1 MVIKSNKKQPLS
13 SGYTLIILLFA
24 ITVLLI
30 GLMVAVPVW
39 QTQIQ
44 REREEELIFRGKQYV
59 EAIRLF
65 QVKKPGSFPKT
76 MDELLEEKCIR
87 RLYADPMTKNGE
99 WNIILPSQR
108 ASAKQPGS
116 LQRVL
121 VVPSSMLASVANAQ
135 IIGVVS
141 ASTQRSVKIYY
152 EQESYDQW
160 LFFFGQD
167 PKKMPDIT
175 YYGQEEKD

>member
-1 MVIKSNKKQPLS
+1 MVIKSKKKQPHS
-13 SGYTLIILLFA
+13 AGYTLIILLFA
-24 ITVLLI
+24 LSVLII

-65 QVKKPGSFPKT
+65 QLKKPGAFPKT

-87 RLYADPMTKNGE
+87 RLYTDPMTKNGE
-99 WNIILPSQR
+99 WNIILPYQR
-108 ASAKQPGS
+108 VSAKRKGS

-121 VVPSSMLASVANAQ
+121 IVPSSMLAGIDNLQ

-152 EQESYDQW
+152 EQLSYDQW

-167 PKKMPDIT
+167 PDKMPDIT

>member
-1 MVIKSNKKQPLS
+1 MVIKSLKIQTHS
-13 SGYTLIILLFA
+13 HGYTLLILLFA
-24 ITVLLI
+24 VFVLII
-30 GLMVAVPVW
+30 GLLVAVPVW

-44 REREEELIFRGKQYV
+44 REKEEELIFRGKQYA

-65 QVKKPGSFPKT
+65 QLKKPGTFPKN
-76 MDELLEEKCIR
+76 MDELIEERCIR
-87 RLYADPMTKNGE
+87 RLYTDPMTKDGE
-99 WNIILPSQR
+99 WNIILPYQR
-108 ASAKQPGS
+108 VSAKEKRS

-121 VVPSSMLASVANAQ
+121 VVPSSLLAGVDNVQ

-141 ASTQRSVKIYY
+141 ASTQKSIRIYY
-152 EQESYDQW
+152 EQESYDKW

-167 PKKMPDIT
+167 PEKMPEII

>member
-1 MVIKSNKKQPLS
+1 MVIKSQKTQTFS
-13 SGYTLIILLFA
+13 AGYTLIILLFA
-24 ITVLLI
+24 ITVLILGLLI
-30 GLMVAVPVW
+30 AVPVW

-44 REREEELIFRGKQYV
+44 REKEEELIFRGKQYA

-65 QVKKPGSFPKT
+65 QMKKPGAFPRT
-76 MDELLEEKCIR
+76 MDELIEEKCIR
-87 RLYADPMTKNGE
+87 QLFPDPMTKDGR
-99 WNIILPSQR
+99 WNIILPYSR
-108 ASAKQPGS
+108 ASAAQKGS

-121 VVPSSMLASVANAQ
+121 IVPSSMLEGIGNAQ

-141 ASTQRSVKIYY
+141 ASTQKSIKIYN
-152 EQESYDQW
+152 EQESYDLW

-167 PKKMPDIT
+167 PEEMPEIT

>member
-1 MVIKSNKKQPLS
+1 MVIKSKENKPLS

-24 ITVLLI
+24 ISVLII
-30 GLMVAVPVW
+30 GLMIAVPVW

-59 EAIRLF
+59 EAIRIF
-65 QVKKPGSFPKT
+65 QLKKPGSFPKT

-87 RLYADPMTKNGE
+87 RLYTDPMTKNGE
-99 WNIILPSQR
+99 WNIILPYQR
-108 ASAKQPGS
+108 VSAKQKGS

-121 VVPSSMLASVANAQ
+121 IVPSSMLANIDNLQ

-167 PKKMPDIT
+167 PEKMPDIT

>member
-1 MVIKSNKKQPLS
+1 MVIKSKKNKPLS

-24 ITVLLI
+24 ISVLII
-30 GLMVAVPVW
+30 GLMIAVPVW

-59 EAIRLF
+59 EAIRIF
-65 QVKKPGSFPKT
+65 QLKKPGSFPKT

-87 RLYADPMTKNGE
+87 RLYTDPMTKNGE
-99 WNIILPSQR
+99 WNIILPYQR
-108 ASAKQPGS
+108 VSAKQKGS

-121 VVPSSMLASVANAQ
+121 IVPSSMLANIDNLQ

-141 ASTQRSVKIYY
+141 ASTQRSVKIYH

-167 PKKMPDIT
+167 PEKMPDIT